1 VSNDIGQQWVLL
13 NVVMRFTVQLKVGEF
28 LVHGVRAVEALY
40 NVSIYAKSTK
50 TIYNPRCV
58 MGLLFMKLQV

>member
-1 VSNDIGQQWVLL
+1 MGQQWVLL
-13 NVVMRFTVQLKVGEF
+13 NVVIRFTVQLKVGEF
-28 LVHGVRAVEALY
+28 LVHGVRAIEALY
-40 NVSIYAKSTK
+40 NVSIYANNNIKSTK